1 MEVHFLLLTKG
12 QDIHTVAKDKDGDG
26 NDDDSEHEND
36 GDKALIIGLDPKYL
50 WDGEF
55 WRNMGVWWL

>member
-50 WDGEF
+50 
-55 WRNMGVWWL
+55 